1 MKGTSSNKQGGG
13 SNALTGAS
21 YDNYPSPT
29 EGQGP
34 ANKSDSGRKMEDGS
48 VHKVHGLSPTY
59 DNHCEPGDN
68 QLGATR
74 SGGNE
79 GSAKDR
85 SGGKADMGKGGW
97 SKVDSVR

>member
-1 MKGTSSNKQGGG
+1 MKNDNKQGGG
-13 SNALTGAS
+13 GLAGVG

-48 VHKVHGLSPTY
+48 VKKSGGLNVTY
-59 DNHCEPGDN
+59 DNRCSPGDD

-74 SGGNE
+74 HGGNE

-85 SGGKADMGKGGW
+85 SGTGDYGKGGW